1 MDPFVFPVGVLILA
15 VLAGSIFLHFVPV
28 GLWISA
34 LAADVNI
41 SLFNL
46 VGMRIRRVEPRM
58 IVLPLIKGI
67 KAGLSLNSNQLEA
80 HYLAGGNVDKHR
92 LLCPL
97 NRQQLSILPAE
108 MYWKPCR

>member
-41 SLFNL
+41 SC
-46 VGMRIRRVEPRM
+46 
-58 IVLPLIKGI
+58 
-67 KAGLSLNSNQLEA
+67 
-80 HYLAGGNVDKHR
+80 
-92 LLCPL
+92 LLYT
-97 NRQQLSILPAE
+97 SDAADE
-108 MYWKPCR
+108 